1 MKKKWII
8 SVGAA
13 LMLGALITLA
23 VAEGGGKIREHRQ
36 PMARMLRHLDLTGEQ
51 KEQLRELRRGH
62 MEAMGEQRKT
72 MAAMRKEHRQAVIGI
87 LTEEQREAVREMRSE
102 GGEFFGKAGRWGKD
116 GKGMRRGKGPFAR
129 LDLTG
134 EQREQVREL
143 RKEQREEMRATRK
156 QHRSALENL
165 LTDEQREI
173 LEEMKDDAFYRGG
186 KRWRGK
192 P

>member
-8 SVGAA
+8 SAGAA
-13 LMLGALITLA
+13 LMLGALITIA
-23 VAEGGGKIREHRQ
+23 VAEGGDKIREHRQ
-36 PMARMLRHLDLTGEQ
+36 PMARMLRHLDLSGEQ

-72 MAAMRKEHRQAVIGI
+72 MAAMRKENRQAVLEV
-87 LTEEQREAVREMRSE
+87 LTEEQLEAVKEMRAE
-102 GGEFFGKAGRWGKD
+102 GGEYFGRRGRWGTE
-116 GKGMRRGKGPFAR
+116 GEGMRRGARPFAK
-129 LDLTG
+129 LDLTD
-134 EQREQVREL
+134 EQREQFRKL

-165 LTDEQREI
+165 LTDKQREK